1 MIRPSGIGGE
11 LTLLSKADTKILHC
25 VGKGITDAKSI
36 EAEIGLS
43 TKQIYARALTLKKKG
58 LLEDRKGIH
67 LNDTEL
73 SARLALFLSVSLERA
88 DVLAN
93 MGIRFLIALGDP
105 APGRIVANR
114 TGVSEATYFEW
125 YRNVAHTGIVG
136 SDNGIHY
143 VRYDLWPEL
152 SELLGLIERE
162 SRSMDNRIPEDSRVI
177 WMDEDRIL
185 FSDVSGKQFQKTA
198 FSVFSTVD
206 NSGMDFYTTSKE
218 PLNEQNLF
226 DDAVRICES
235 TDDPNLRL
243 KTIDYLL
250 NNLEN
255 VIPDNNFVR
264 HLDRTVKGLE
274 CKGWPNVTILER
286 EFGDLSE
293 LVRCMIP
300 YEGTKIPYDYR
311 TETFKLYPNRT
322 QKHTL
327 DLVLETC
334 RLLYNELLEI
344 YLPEVLERRM
354 PCESD
359 IRKKMVHELKV
370 GSIHKQLY
378 NNAPSLALVD
388 VCSRVYR
395 CLSKLNNNILS
406 GREVRIPKPKKK
418 VRSFTYVQIKG
429 AVSFPSRQ
437 NDTKK
442 IIRLGKIDDIRYDGH
457 TVMTDGKRFTSSG
470 KRIPFDNPV
479 PGEMKRCRVVKMDD
493 GQWYVQIVYRSLRSE
508 PDSYIPN
515 HQRTPIGIDLG
526 ITNIIT
532 TSEGV
537 HIPNFRELSK
547 IKIKISREQS
557 RMDRIDKDT
566 IERERYRMRLAHLY
580 RHYNNRCKDNLHKLS
595 LNLVRNHD
603 LIVFE
608 DINIK
613 KLIMKEGGKKLKSGL
628 SEACWRKLTDMVDYK
643 SIPMGTRVIYVDPRN
658 TSQLC
663 SRCKHIVKKN
673 LSVRIHECPY
683 CGLQIDRD
691 ENAAINILLRGK
703 EEMVR
708 TPGIEPE
715 FQRWQR

>member
-1 MIRPSGIGGE
+1 
-11 LTLLSKADTKILHC
+11 
-25 VGKGITDAKSI
+25 
-36 EAEIGLS
+36 
-43 TKQIYARALTLKKKG
+43 
-58 LLEDRKGIH
+58 
-67 LNDTEL
+67 
-73 SARLALFLSVSLERA
+73 
-88 DVLAN
+88 
-93 MGIRFLIALGDP
+93 
-105 APGRIVANR
+105 
-114 TGVSEATYFEW
+114 
-125 YRNVAHTGIVG
+125 
-136 SDNGIHY
+136 
-143 VRYDLWPEL
+143 
-152 SELLGLIERE
+152 
-162 SRSMDNRIPEDSRVI
+162 
-177 WMDEDRIL
+177 
-185 FSDVSGKQFQKTA
+185 
-198 FSVFSTVD
+198 
-206 NSGMDFYTTSKE
+206 
-218 PLNEQNLF
+218 
-226 DDAVRICES
+226 
-235 TDDPNLRL
+235 
-243 KTIDYLL
+243 
-250 NNLEN
+250 
-255 VIPDNNFVR
+255 
-264 HLDRTVKGLE
+264 
-274 CKGWPNVTILER
+274 
-286 EFGDLSE
+286 
-293 LVRCMIP
+293 
-300 YEGTKIPYDYR
+300 
-311 TETFKLYPNRT
+311 
-322 QKHTL
+322 
-327 DLVLETC
+327 
-334 RLLYNELLEI
+334 
-344 YLPEVLERRM
+344 
-354 PCESD
+354 
-359 IRKKMVHELKV
+359 
-370 GSIHKQLY
+370 
-378 NNAPSLALVD
+378 
-388 VCSRVYR
+388 
-395 CLSKLNNNILS
+395 
-406 GREVRIPKPKKK
+406 
-418 VRSFTYVQIKG
+418 
-429 AVSFPSRQ
+429 
-437 NDTKK
+437 
-442 IIRLGKIDDIRYDGH
+442 
-457 TVMTDGKRFTSSG
+457 MTDGKRFTSSG

-643 SIPMGTRVIYVDPRN
+643 SIPMGTRVVYVDPRN

>member
-105 APGRIVANR
+105 APGRIIANR

-136 SDNGIHY
+136 SDDGIHY
-143 VRYDLWPEL
+143 VRYDLWPGL
-152 SELLGLIERE
+152 SELLRLIEIK
-162 SRSMDNRIPEDSRVI
+162 SRSMDDRIPKGSRI
-177 WMDEDRIL
+177 LWMDDDRIL
-185 FSDVSGKQFQKTA
+185 FSDVPGRRFQKTA
-198 FSVFSTVD
+198 FSIFSDVKD
-206 NSGMDFYTTSKE
+206 DGMDFYTTSKE

-226 DDAVRICES
+226 DDAVRICDS
-235 TDDPNLRL
+235 MDDPHLRL

-250 NNLEN
+250 NNLES
-255 VIPDNNFVR
+255 VVPNNDFVR
-264 HLDRTVKGLE
+264 HLDRTVRGLE
-274 CKGWPNVTILER
+274 CRGWPDITAVER
-286 EFGDLSE
+286 EFGDVSE

-300 YEGTKIPYDYR
+300 YEVNTTPYDYR

-322 QKHTL
+322 QRHTL
-327 DLVLETC
+327 DHVLETC

-344 YLPEVLERRM
+344 HLPEVLGGRM
-354 PCESD
+354 PSEYD
-359 IRKKMVHELKV
+359 IRNRLAHEIKV
-370 GSIHKQLY
+370 NSIHRQLY
-378 NNAPSLALVD
+378 IDAPSLVLID
-388 VCSRVYR
+388 VCSRVHR
-395 CLSKLNNNILS
+395 CLSKLNEDILS
-406 GREVRIPKPKKK
+406 GREVRIPKPKKRI
-418 VRSFTYVQIKG
+418 RSFTYVQMEG

-437 NDTKK
+437 NDTNR
-442 IIRLGKIDDIRYDGH
+442 IIRLGKIDEIRYDGH

-479 PGEMKRCRVVKMDD
+479 PGEMKRCVVIKKDD
-493 GQWYVQIVYRSLRSE
+493 GRWYVHITYRSFKSE
-508 PDSYIPN
+508 PDSSIPK
-515 HQRTPIGIDLG
+515 HHRTPVGIDLG
-526 ITNIIT
+526 ITEIIT
-532 TSEGV
+532 TSDGEHV
-537 HIPNFRELSK
+537 PNFRELSK
-547 IKIKISREQS
+547 IEERISREQS
-557 RMDRIDKDT
+557 LKDKCERDSL
-566 IERERYRMRLAHLY
+566 EREKHRMRLAHLY
-580 RHYNNRCKDNLHKLS
+580 RLYNNRRKDDLHKLS
-595 LNLVRNHD
+595 LDLVRKHD

-613 KLIMKEGGKKLKSGL
+613 RLVMRAGGKKLRSGL

-643 SIPMGTRVIYVDPRN
+643 SIPMGTRVVYVDPRN

-663 SRCKHIVKKN
+663 SRCEHIVKKD

-683 CGLQIDRD
+683 CGLVMDRD
-691 ENAAINILLRGK
+691 ENAAINILKRGYK
-703 EEMVR
+703 RM
-708 TPGIEPE
+708 
-715 FQRWQR
+715 F